1 MASSAAITGALDAA
15 ASAPMESVPANAK
28 LDSFEASSFTL
39 DEAKDFED
47 EDFEDDEDE
56 DDERDAIFAMDRAR

>member
-28 LDSFEASSFTL
+28 LDSFEASSFTEL
-39 DEAKDFED
+39 EDFED
-47 EDFEDDEDE
+47 EDFEDDEE
-56 DDERDAIFAMDRAR
+56 DERDAIFAMDRAR

>member
-28 LDSFEASSFTL
+28 LDSFEASSFTEL
-39 DEAKDFED
+39 EDTEED
-47 EDFEDDEDE
+47 EDEDLEDDED
-56 DDERDAIFAMDRAR
+56 DDRDAIFAMDRAR

>member
-1 MASSAAITGALDAA
+1 
-15 ASAPMESVPANAK
+15 MESVPANAK

-39 DEAKDFED
+39 DEAKAFED

>member
-1 MASSAAITGALDAA
+1 
-15 ASAPMESVPANAK
+15 MESVPANAK

-39 DEAKDFED
+39 DEAKDFEE
-47 EDFEDDEDE
+47 EDFEDDE

>member
-28 LDSFEASSFTL
+28 LDSFEASSFTEL
-39 DEAKDFED
+39 EDTEDDED
-47 EDFEDDEDE
+47 EDFEDDED
-56 DDERDAIFAMDRAR
+56 DDLDAIFAMDRAR